1 MSDSS
6 HAKGFTNRSLFFLWA
21 GAAISVA
28 EILGGSAL
36 ASLGM
41 AAGLRAILVGH
52 LVGGV
57 LLYFAALMSSTLRTS
72 AMESTRFSYGKQGS
86 YLFSGLNILQL
97 VGWTSIM
104 MLQGSRILDQVTT
117 SLYGYSNPSLWM
129 IAIAVGI
136 SLWLVVL
143 SRHRVGVN
151 GVVVI
156 LLLILGLFLAL
167 RLLHGLPSVAI
178 QASWPQF
185 TFWQGVE
192 LNIAMSLS
200 WLPLIGDY
208 TQDARQKRS
217 GPLWS
222 AIGYSIVGSCMFA
235 LGLGLSLGT
244 GSSDIAMMLTI
255 SGFGLASL
263 FIVFFSTVTTTYLDV
278 YSACDS
284 FLNIVP
290 SGSHRS
296 LSLVVTCISLLLAF
310 LVPLDTIEPFLYL
323 IGAVF
328 SPLYAIVLSDYY
340 ILRRASSAGKPW
352 DWENL
357 GIWVAGVILYF
368 LMQKLLVDVSNSLL
382 IFLVIGSA
390 KALFKRRHHG
400 A

>member
-6 HAKGFTNRSLFFLWA
+6 HAKGFSNRSLFFLWA

-36 ASLGM
+36 ASLGL

-57 LLYFAALMSSTLRTS
+57 LLYLAALMSSTLRTS

-104 MLQGSRILDQVTT
+104 MLQGSKILDQVTI

-143 SRHRVGVN
+143 SRQRVGVN
-151 GVVVI
+151 GIVVI
-156 LLLILGLFLAL
+156 LLLLLGLLISL
-167 RLLHGLPSVAI
+167 RLLHSLPSVAI
-178 QASWPQF
+178 HASWPQV

-208 TQDARQKRS
+208 TQHARKRRS

-222 AIGYSIVGSCMFA
+222 ALGYSVVGSSMFA

-244 GSSDIAMMLTI
+244 GSSDIALMLTI

-290 SGSHRS
+290 SGSHRI
-296 LSLVVTCISLLLAF
+296 LSLVVTFISLLLAF

-340 ILRRASSAGKPW
+340 MLRRATSAGKLW
-352 DWENL
+352 DWEN
-357 GIWVAGVILYF
+357 IAFWVAGVILYF
-368 LMQKLLVDVSNSLL
+368 LMQKFLVDVSNSLL
-382 IFLVIGSA
+382 IFLVICLV
-390 KALFKRRHHG
+390 KALFRRGHHR

>member
-1 MSDSS
+1 MSDSGA
-6 HAKGFTNRSLFFLWA
+6 AKGFTNRSLFFLWA

-41 AAGLRAILVGH
+41 AAGLQAILVGH

-57 LLYFAALMSSTLRTS
+57 LLYLAALMSSTLRTS
-72 AMESTRFSYGKQGS
+72 AMESTRFSYGIQGS

-143 SRHRVGVN
+143 SHHRVGVN

-178 QASWPQF
+178 QASWPQV

-208 TQDARQKRS
+208 TQHARQRIS

-222 AIGYSIVGSCMFA
+222 AIGYSVVGSCMFA

-244 GSSDIAMMLTI
+244 GSSDIALMLTI
-255 SGFGLASL
+255 SGFGLVSL

-284 FLNIVP
+284 FLNIVS
-290 SGSHRS
+290 SGSHRI
-296 LSLVVTCISLLLAF
+296 LSLVVTCISLLLAL

-340 ILRRASSAGKPW
+340 ILRRTTSEGKPW
-352 DWENL
+352 DWENIGL
-357 GIWVAGVILYF
+357 WVAGVILYF

-382 IFLVIGSA
+382 IFLVIGLA
-390 KALFKRRHHG
+390 KVLFKRRHHG

>member
-41 AAGLRAILVGH
+41 ATGLRAILVGH

-178 QASWPQF
+178 QASWPQV

-208 TQDARQKRS
+208 TQDARQMKR
-217 GPLWS
+217 GPFWS
-222 AIGYSIVGSCMFA
+222 ALGYSVVGSCMFA
-235 LGLGLSLGT
+235 LGLGLSLVT
-244 GSSDIAMMLTI
+244 GSSDIALMLTI

-284 FLNIVP
+284 FLNIFP
-290 SGSHRS
+290 SGPHRI
-296 LSLVVTCISLLLAF
+296 LSLVVAFISLLFAF
-310 LVPLDTIEPFLYL
+310 LVPMDTIEPFLYF

-328 SPLYAIVLSDYY
+328 SPLYAIMLSDFY
-340 ILRRASSAGKPW
+340 LMRRASSVDKPW

-357 GIWVAGVILYF
+357 SLWVAGVFLYF
-368 LMQKLLVDVSNSLL
+368 LMQKFLFDVSNSLL

-390 KALFKRRHHG
+390 KALFRRGHHC